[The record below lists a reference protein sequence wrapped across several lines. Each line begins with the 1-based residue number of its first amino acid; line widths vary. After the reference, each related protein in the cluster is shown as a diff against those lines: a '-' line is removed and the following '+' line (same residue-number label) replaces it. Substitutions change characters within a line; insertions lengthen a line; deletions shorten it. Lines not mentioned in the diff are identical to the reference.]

1 MHLSKWKW
9 AFASAFLLLV
19 FPCGR
24 VFAQG
29 SLPSGWSD
37 GDIGSV
43 GVTGS
48 ASYTSNV
55 FTVKG
60 SGAGMTGTADGMNL
74 VYQTLSGDGTIVARV
89 VSSSAGQAGVM
100 IRETL
105 NANAADAFVIDQS
118 SYNYFYDR
126 TSTGATAGQ
135 WGSSY
140 HVLPYWMKLVR
151 SGNTFSAYGSLDGVN
166 WTQIGSTQTVAMAQ
180 NVYIGLTVSSQSNS
194 SLATATFDSVSLNSA
209 ASPAPVIS
217 GISPAA
223 GVAGSQAVISGSGFG
238 ASQGTGAVMLNGS
251 AIAATSWSGTSIT
264 VTIPTGATS
273 GPVVVSVAPSMNDS
287 NAFLLFVGT
296 QPIGSWLDLDIGSVG
311 LAGSATYANG
321 AFTVKGSGT
330 GVIGTADS
338 MNFLFQTLSGDGT
351 IVARVVS
358 SSAGQAG
365 VMIRETLNANAADAF
380 VIDQS
385 SYNYFYDR
393 TSTGATAGQWG
404 SSYHVLPYWMKLVR
418 SGNTFSAYGSLD
430 GVNWTQIG
438 STQTVAMAQNVYIG
452 LTVSSQSN
460 SSLATATFD
469 SVSLNSAAS
478 PAPVISGISPAAGV
492 AGSQAVISGSGFGA
506 SQGTGAVMLN
516 GSAIAATSWSGTS
529 ITVTIPTGA
538 TSGPVV
544 VSVAPSMND
553 SNAFLLLVAT
563 QPLPSWLDVDLG
575 TVGQTGSASFSN
587 GTFTVK
593 GSLLSG

>member
-287 NAFLLFVGT
+287 NAFLL
-296 QPIGSWLDLDIGSVG
+296 
-311 LAGSATYANG
+311 
-321 AFTVKGSGT
+321 
-330 GVIGTADS
+330 
-338 MNFLFQTLSGDGT
+338 
-351 IVARVVS
+351 
-358 SSAGQAG
+358 
-365 VMIRETLNANAADAF
+365 
-380 VIDQS
+380 
-385 SYNYFYDR
+385 
-393 TSTGATAGQWG
+393 
-404 SSYHVLPYWMKLVR
+404 
-418 SGNTFSAYGSLD
+418 
-430 GVNWTQIG
+430 
-438 STQTVAMAQNVYIG
+438 
-452 LTVSSQSN
+452 
-460 SSLATATFD
+460 
-469 SVSLNSAAS
+469 
-478 PAPVISGISPAAGV
+478 
-492 AGSQAVISGSGFGA
+492 
-506 SQGTGAVMLN
+506 
-516 GSAIAATSWSGTS
+516 
-529 ITVTIPTGA
+529 
-538 TSGPVV
+538 
-544 VSVAPSMND
+544 
-553 SNAFLLLVAT
+553 LVAT

-593 GSLLSG
+593 GSGAGVTGTTDGVNFLLQTLSGDGTIVARILSVQGATSPQAGVMIRETLNPNATNAYMCNCTYMYFYYRATTGRTETAQVT

>member
-296 QPIGSWLDLDIGSVG
+296 QPIGSWLDLDV
-311 LAGSATYANG
+311 
-321 AFTVKGSGT
+321 
-330 GVIGTADS
+330 
-338 MNFLFQTLSGDGT
+338 TLHF
-351 IVARVVS
+351 I
-358 SSAGQAG
+358 
-365 VMIRETLNANAADAF
+365 
-380 VIDQS
+380 
-385 SYNYFYDR
+385 SYSRRCF
-393 TSTGATAGQWG
+393 
-404 SSYHVLPYWMKLVR
+404 
-418 SGNTFSAYGSLD
+418 FSD
-430 GVNWTQIG
+430 
-438 STQTVAMAQNVYIG
+438 
-452 LTVSSQSN
+452 
-460 SSLATATFD
+460 
-469 SVSLNSAAS
+469 
-478 PAPVISGISPAAGV
+478 
-492 AGSQAVISGSGFGA
+492 
-506 SQGTGAVMLN
+506 
-516 GSAIAATSWSGTS
+516 
-529 ITVTIPTGA
+529 
-538 TSGPVV
+538 
-544 VSVAPSMND
+544 
-553 SNAFLLLVAT
+553 
-563 QPLPSWLDVDLG
+563 
-575 TVGQTGSASFSN
+575 
-587 GTFTVK
+587 
-593 GSLLSG
+593 

>member
-1 MHLSKWKW
+1 
-9 AFASAFLLLV
+9 
-19 FPCGR
+19 
-24 VFAQG
+24 
-29 SLPSGWSD
+29 
-37 GDIGSV
+37 
-43 GVTGS
+43 
-48 ASYTSNV
+48 
-55 FTVKG
+55 
-60 SGAGMTGTADGMNL
+60 
-74 VYQTLSGDGTIVARV
+74 
-89 VSSSAGQAGVM
+89 
-100 IRETL
+100 
-105 NANAADAFVIDQS
+105 
-118 SYNYFYDR
+118 
-126 TSTGATAGQ
+126 
-135 WGSSY
+135 
-140 HVLPYWMKLVR
+140 MKLVR
-151 SGNTFSAYGSLDGVN
+151 SGNTLSAYGSLDGVN

-296 QPIGSWLDLDIGSVG
+296 QPIGAWLDLDIGSVG

-553 SNAFLLLVAT
+553 SNAFLLFVGT
-563 QPLPSWLDVDLG
+563 QPIGSWLDLDIG
-575 TVGQTGSASFSN
+575 SVGLAGSATYAN
-587 GTFTVK
+587 GAFTVK
-593 GSLLSG
+593 GSGAGVTGTTDGVNFLLQTLS